1 MDKPDTLYQQQSVIS
16 PFQFDQQVSQ
26 VFDDMINRS
35 VPGYQQL
42 LDMIALLAAR
52 VIQPHSYI
60 YDLGCSHGGVSLSIA
75 KKLGTDT
82 RFARLIA
89 VDNAVSMLNRLQQ
102 HIQDC
107 AYPLSIFPFC
117 ASIQDIPIHNASLVI
132 LNFTL
137 QFIPTQER
145 LPLLQRIYQGM
156 RPGAVLIL
164 SEKIHLE
171 PPKLDQSMIELHHD
185 FKRMNGYSELEI
197 SRKRDAIENVLIR
210 DSLSCHQARLQTAG
224 FSQHSL
230 WFQQLNFCSLLAWK

>member
-1 MDKPDTLYQQQSVIS
+1 MDKLDTLYQQQSAHS
-16 PFQFDQQVSQ
+16 PFRFDEQVSQ

-52 VIQPHSYI
+52 VIQPHSHI

-75 KKLGTDT
+75 RKLGTDT
-82 RFARLIA
+82 RSARLIA
-89 VDNAVSMLNRLQQ
+89 IDNAASMLNRFQH
-102 HIQDC
+102 HIQEC
-107 AYPLSIFPFC
+107 AYPLPIFPFC
-117 ASIQDIPIHNASLVI
+117 AKTQNTPIHNASLVI

-145 LPLLQRIYQGM
+145 LPLLQTIYQGM

-164 SEKIHLE
+164 SEKIHLQPSE
-171 PPKLDQSMIELHHD
+171 LDQTMIELHHD

-210 DSLSCHQARLQTAG
+210 DSLSCHQNRLQTAG
-224 FSQHSL
+224 FKQYSL